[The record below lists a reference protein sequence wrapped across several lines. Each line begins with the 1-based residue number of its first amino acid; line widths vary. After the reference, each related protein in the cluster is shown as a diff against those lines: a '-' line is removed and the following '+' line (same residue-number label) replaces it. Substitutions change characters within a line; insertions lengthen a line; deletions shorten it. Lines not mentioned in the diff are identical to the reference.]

1 MSEGLK
7 AGLVESAK
15 EMGAKKNTIKK
26 INSMP
31 GCEDDKDIEVKG
43 RGVTKKTDYQV
54 HMSDCM
60 KGGKDMKTCAVDW
73 KDKKPSNGGAVKE
86 VAQTLA
92 GGGEGENGLLCA
104 SITMI
109 EEASCPNCLDVKKLF
124 KEEIDR
130 GDIELRSIRYGPGKK
145 MAERLGITDVPSFV
159 CATESGS
166 ENEVEGPDLAKHFK
180 KEGY

>member
-109 EEASCPNCLDVKKLF
+109 GEASCPNCQDVKEVL
-124 KEEIDR
+124 KEEISR
-130 GDIELRSIRYGPGKK
+130 GDIKVKSLHYGEGKK
-145 MAERLGITDVPSFV
+145 IAKELGIDAVPTFV
-159 CATESGS
+159 
-166 ENEVEGPDLAKHFK
+166 
-180 KEGY
+180 